1 MDMTSILFLV
11 AIVIVGALFLVIMAV
26 TKHAP
31 HHVDRARYQADW
43 LKIENNL
50 SRDEPSSHILAV
62 LNADKLLDRAL
73 RESHYQGQTMGDR
86 LKSAQNKWS
95 NTNEIW
101 EAHKLRNRLAHE
113 TGVSV
118 SYDEAKRALVGFKR
132 ALKDLGAI

>member
-11 AIVIVGALFLVIMAV
+11 AIVIVGTLFLIIMAV
-26 TKHAP
+26 SKHAP
-31 HHVDRARYQADW
+31 HQLDRARFQAEW

-73 RESHYQGQTMGDR
+73 RDGRYLGQTMGER
-86 LKSAQNKWS
+86 LKSASGKWS
-95 NTNEIW
+95 KKDEVW
-101 EAHKLRNRLAHE
+101 QAHKLRNQLAHE
-113 TGVSV
+113 TNASV

>member
-1 MDMTSILFLV
+1 MDMTSVIFLV
-11 AIVIVGALFLVIMAV
+11 AIVIVGALFLIIMAC

-31 HHVDRARYQADW
+31 RHVDQARYQADW

-62 LNADKLLDRAL
+62 LNADKLVDRAL
-73 RESHYQGQTMGDR
+73 RDSRYQGETMGDR
-86 LKSAQNKWS
+86 LKSARDTWS
-95 NTNEIW
+95 NANELW

-113 TGVSV
+113 TSAAV
-118 SYDEAKRALVGFKR
+118 SYDEAKRALIAFKR